1 VASLK
6 EEFRNGIRRTKPEN
20 FMRAS
25 VSQEEWNKLLAAV
38 VAGISTS
45 LIPRPVSLQDEP
57 LVENLSRLAK
67 NTSIISTCVTP
78 NHALV
83 IPENAIDWK
92 ICLEAGQHRQAALYA
107 LNKEQDTLAKTDKGC
122 RAGIEQSTSEVCWT
136 FILVRLSV
144 LTITGLPL
152 ASISISL

>member
-6 EEFRNGIRRTKPEN
+6 EEFWNGICCTEPEN

-25 VSQEEWNKLLAAV
+25 ISQEEWNKLLAAV
-38 VAGISTS
+38 VTSISTS
-45 LIPRPVSLQDEP
+45 LIPCPLSLQDKP

-67 NTSIISTCVTP
+67 NTSIVSSCATP
-78 NHALV
+78 NHALI
-83 IPENAIDWK
+83 IPQNAINWK
-92 ICLEAGQHRQAALYA
+92 ICLEAGQHCQAALYA

-122 RAGIEQSTSEVCWT
+122 KAGIKQSTSEVCWI
-136 FILVRLSV
+136 FIISRLSV

-152 ASISISL
+152 ASISISS